1 MKKGDKLFKLY
12 CNEGDPTLKATKHNN
27 YNKTRNSV
35 IPKIK
40 ELKKKQ
46 LSRIFSE
53 IFCRG

>member
-1 MKKGDKLFKLY
+1 MKKGDNIFKLY